1 MIKYRL
7 ICNNCENSFDSWF
20 ASSKEFDKLKKL
32 KHINCH
38 YCDSLKVEKSLMTPS
53 VINSKNKKA
62 LNFNNKKYFKI
73 KNKIKEYQKFIKDNF
88 EYVGGNFA
96 YEARIIHYN
105 KNKKSKKIYGHATK
119 EEVKELKEEGIE
131 TETIPWLKENDN

>member
-105 KNKKSKKIYGHATK
+105 KNKKSKKIYGYATK